1 LHEAS
6 RKICFQR
13 KHLKTFSVKIE
24 PVWNK
29 YFYSKSDSF
38 LFNFFSKVFLMVP
51 TNLYLTS
58 VQFSSDNSSSS
69 LPAWLNLVTQQR
81 KAKKIIFSFNTHALF
96 KKQLLTDPKVTLIF
110 FSFTLLCALLTW
122 MYRKSGTN

>member
-6 RKICFQR
+6 RKIYIQR

-38 LFNFFSKVFLMVP
+38 LFNFCPKFFW
-51 TNLYLTS
+51 
-58 VQFSSDNSSSS
+58 
-69 LPAWLNLVTQQR
+69 WLLQIFIQQVY
-81 KAKKIIFSFNTHALF
+81 S
-96 KKQLLTDPKVTLIF
+96 
-110 FSFTLLCALLTW
+110 
-122 MYRKSGTN
+122 